1 MKGMTCDNLPRLE
14 RRDGQALD
22 ETSLR
27 RKANLYRG
35 IQRGRS
41 WIRGK

>member
-27 RKANLYRG
+27 RKVDLYRG
-35 IQRGRS
+35 DPERKILDQR
-41 WIRGK
+41 